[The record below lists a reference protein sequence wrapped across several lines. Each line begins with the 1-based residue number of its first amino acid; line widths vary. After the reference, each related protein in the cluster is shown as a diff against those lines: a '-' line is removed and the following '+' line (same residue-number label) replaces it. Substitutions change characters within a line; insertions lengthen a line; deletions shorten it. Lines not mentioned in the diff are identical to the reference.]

1 MVGVVFIILLAVF
14 VNFSFK
20 KARLIR
26 EEGYAGIAPLVGF
39 GGLAI
44 AVVAFI
50 AMLPVVQYISQ
61 P

>member
-1 MVGVVFIILLAVF
+1 MVGIVIVIALAVF

-26 EEGYAGIAPLVGF
+26 EEGYANIAPLVGF

-50 AMLPVVQYISQ
+50 ALMPFAQYVSQ
-61 P
+61 S